1 MEEQGTT
8 QASSGAAPTAGG
20 SLKIRGKILL
30 GFITIL
36 VLTIVIAAV
45 ALIGQRYT
53 NKTVDQVINVQNKK
67 AQLSLEAQSYVQQMQ
82 LDDREFRLHLSAA
95 GLQTAKDVHLPSF
108 FQKAAQ
114 AQDTVATLSRLETSE
129 AGRKLAQ
136 QTMDVLNNYATS
148 FVSMVNNYD
157 QRYNLEYGSLVQV
170 EKIMLEFHELMARQ
184 DFTLKEAVMYHELEE
199 AYRDYQLTPAT
210 ETAAQL
216 KKTIGESIQKLN
228 AMGLDAAHLADWTKP
243 LNLMNKWV
251 DESLKVDADINV
263 QIAIYEES
271 ASKVTPILTSL
282 RNRALEEQAVS
293 IEQLAQNAKNIFY
306 IVLGV
311 SALAILLGLILALRI
326 SKGLTRQVD
335 SIMEL
340 LSNLGIGD
348 FSAKAKIVSSDEL
361 GEMAASLNAMLE
373 NLTMLIQ
380 TQDERDRDQESIMK
394 LMMEISELT
403 EGDLTARAEVTED
416 ITGAIADSFNSMAEE
431 FGGIVRQVQRAT
443 SSVDATTTDI
453 SRLTSDL
460 AVRSIDQNRQVNNA
474 IDSINQIA
482 ESIRQVSQNATRSA
496 EVSLSS
502 RMNAREGAAA
512 VEQTNRAMDEIR
524 EQINETAR
532 SIKRLGESSME
543 IGNVVEIINNIADR
557 TSILALNAS
566 IQAAMAGEAGH
577 GFAVVAE
584 EVQRL
589 AESSSNST
597 QQIDNLVKSIQAE
610 IKDVS
615 SRMDE
620 SIGKVVQGSKLADGA
635 YGKLQEI
642 ESVSNQLADLI
653 ESITRASASQVQMS
667 EDVVRSM
674 VAVGEMSTSTSDSS
688 QETAELMISLNETAG
703 QLREAVGR
711 FKIEAVG

>member
-1 MEEQGTT
+1 M
-8 QASSGAAPTAGG
+8 
-20 SLKIRGKILL
+20 L

-108 FQKAAQ
+108 LQKAAQ

-136 QTMDVLNNYATS
+136 QTMDVLNNYAAS

-157 QRYNLEYGSLVQV
+157 QRYDLEYGSLVQV

-210 ETAAQL
+210 ETAAEL

-251 DESLKVDADINV
+251 DESLKVDADIDV

-282 RNRALEEQAVS
+282 RNRALEEQAASV
-293 IEQLAQNAKNIFY
+293 EQLAQNEKNIFY

-620 SIGKVVQGSKLADGA
+620 SIGKVVQGSRLADGA